1 MRALLF
7 PEAGKAVKFWLDRMT
22 RRWRPLMYRQT
33 GPELES
39 LSDRELKDIGIC
51 RSDIPRILREGRT

>member
-22 RRWRPLMYRQT
+22 RRWRPLMHRQT

-51 RSDIPRILREGRT
+51 